1 VEGIQTDGHRG
12 LTPPGRET
20 RPENRS
26 GGHLGH
32 QLDLALFRY
41 HIAWVA
47 TGGQTIAA
55 AQSAE
60 KAGHRQSA
68 RELHLRA
75 RAFQAASYH
84 PIYELGDRP
93 RLVTPTSM
101 AKMPPVVGASAK
113 PASSIS
119 IQRP

>member
-1 VEGIQTDGHRG
+1 MRPVLGEASYGNVVLSCGVGNHVDLRGLPGGAEGIQTDGHRG

-75 RAFQAASYH
+75 SAF
-84 PIYELGDRP
+84 
-93 RLVTPTSM
+93 
-101 AKMPPVVGASAK
+101 
-113 PASSIS
+113 
-119 IQRP
+119 